1 VRIMDTVLHASQYL
15 HEKMGEIQA
24 GSIGLL
30 LGSGLGH
37 VLKDFREDAG
47 LPYSEIPGFPCS
59 TVPGHSGRLLWGEL
73 EGRPLVVLSG
83 RVHLYEGYDAAQV
96 CLGVRLLRELG
107 VRTLILTNAAGALN
121 PLFETGSLMCLSDH
135 INFTGRNPL
144 CGPHEPRF
152 GERFPDMSAAYA
164 PELRALALAQARR
177 LGLRLEQGVYLQ
189 VLGPSL
195 ETPAETRA
203 FRALGADAVGMST
216 VVEAIAARQMGM
228 RVLGIACLTN
238 KNLPDCMAPTSHEQV
253 LAQARAASADLGRLL
268 AGIIKEI
275 RETADGSKTPPVAE
289 KRSTGRGKA

>member
-1 VRIMDTVLHASQYL
+1 MRILDTVLHASQYL

-37 VLKDFREDAG
+37 VLKDFREQAS
-47 LPYSEIPGFPCS
+47 LPYSEIPDFPCS
-59 TVPGHSGRLLWGEL
+59 TVPGHSGRLLRGEL
-73 EGRPLVVLSG
+73 ASRPLLVLSG

-135 INFTGRNPL
+135 INLTGHNPL
-144 CGPHEPRF
+144 RGPHDPRF
-152 GERFPDMSAAYA
+152 GERFPDMSAAYDQ
-164 PELRALALAQARR
+164 ELRSLAQAQARR
-177 LGLRLEQGVYLQ
+177 LGLRLEHGVYLQ

-238 KNLPDCMAPTSHEQV
+238 KNLPDCMAPTSHAQV
-253 LAQARAASADLGRLL
+253 LAQARAASAELGRLL

-275 RETADGSKTPPVAE
+275 PAAADESVRPTAAR
-289 KRSTGRGKA
+289 KRSTGRKGK